1 LDREGIPC
9 GLIKN
14 VAEVCTD
21 PQVLARDMV
30 VQLNHPTA
38 GTISVNGVPIKLSA
52 TPGEVKDPPPLLGEH
67 TEAILAE
74 ILGYTANQIAELR
87 QLKAV

>member
-1 LDREGIPC
+1 
-9 GLIKN
+9 
-14 VAEVCTD
+14 
-21 PQVLARDMV
+21 MV

-52 TPGEVKDPPPLLGEH
+52 TPGAVKDPPPLLGEH
-67 TEAILAE
+67 TDVILAD
-74 ILGYTANQIAELR
+74 ILGYSAEQIAELR

>member
-1 LDREGIPC
+1 
-9 GLIKN
+9 
-14 VAEVCTD
+14 
-21 PQVLARDMV
+21 MV

-38 GTISVNGVPIKLSA
+38 GTIRVNGVPIKLSM
-52 TPGEVKDPPPLLGEH
+52 TPGEVTDPPPRLGEQ
-67 TEAILAE
+67 TDVILSE